1 MKLLFPNVLSLRVG
15 IIAWFFGLPGLFL
28 SSLLFVHCYPQV
40 TMSDMST
47 ESTTFQNTPSSK
59 KPADPIM
66 TNADSH
72 SVQITTIRL
81 NGDNFL
87 RWSQAVRMY
96 IKGRGM
102 MGYLTG
108 ETKAPPETDPAY
120 ATWDAGNSMVMMWLV
135 NSMEEDIS
143 SNYMR
148 TFQRD
153 LGLN

>member
-1 MKLLFPNVLSLRVG
+1 MKSLFTDVLFFRVG
-15 IIAWFFGLPGLFL
+15 IRAWFFGLPGLFL

-40 TMSDMST
+40 TMFDMST
-47 ESTTFQNTPSSK
+47 ESTTIQNTPSFK
-59 KPADPIM
+59 KTADPIK

-72 SVQITTIRL
+72 SIQITTIRL
-81 NGDNFL
+81 IVDNFL
-87 RWSQAVRMY
+87 CWSQAVWMY
-96 IKGRGM
+96 IRGHGM

-108 ETKAPPETDPAY
+108 ETKDLPETDPAY
-120 ATWDAGNSMVMMWLV
+120 ATWDAGNSMVMTWLV

-143 SNYMR
+143 SNYMC